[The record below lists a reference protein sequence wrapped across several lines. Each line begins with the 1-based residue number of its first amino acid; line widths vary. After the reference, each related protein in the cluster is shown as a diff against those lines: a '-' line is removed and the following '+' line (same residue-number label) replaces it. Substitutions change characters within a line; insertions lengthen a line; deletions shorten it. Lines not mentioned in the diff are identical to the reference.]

1 MNQGQTFNEPFGIVK
16 PNRKPW
22 YWQPRAKEPQK
33 QYPVYVPTLTEPWI
47 TVRVIAAK
55 NRPSAAIGNLVE
67 IREKLMSKLTD
78 IPRPASEV
86 SKDACVTLEQS
97 LNALR
102 RMAAE
107 GAIGRTKAYKKWRY
121 FSL

>member
-1 MNQGQTFNEPFGIVK
+1 MNQAQTFNDPFGLVK

-33 QYPVYVPTLTEPWI
+33 QYPVYVPTLDEPWI
-47 TVRVIAAK
+47 TVRFVAAK
-55 NRPSAAIGNLVE
+55 NRPSAAIGNYADLCL
-67 IREKLMSKLTD
+67 KLMSKLTD

-107 GAIGRTKAYKKWRY
+107 GSIGRTKAYKKWRY

>member
-1 MNQGQTFNEPFGIVK
+1 VNLAQAINPDRTLKQ
-16 PNRKPW
+16 
-22 YWQPRAKEPQK
+22 PQK
-33 QYPVYVPTLTEPWI
+33 QHPVYVPTLDEPWVM
-47 TVRVIAAK
+47 VRFVPSK
-55 NRPSAAIGNLVE
+55 NRPSAAIGNLAE

-107 GAIGRTKAYKKWRY
+107 GSIGRTKAYKKWRY

>member
-1 MNQGQTFNEPFGIVK
+1 MNQAQTLNAEVGLVQPKRGE
-16 PNRKPW
+16 W
-22 YWQPRAKEPQK
+22 YWLPRAKEPPK
-33 QYPVYVPTLTEPWI
+33 QYSVYAPTLNEPWI

-55 NRPSAAIGNLVE
+55 NRPSAAIGNLAE
-67 IREKLMSKLTD
+67 IREKLMAKLTD
-78 IPRPASEV
+78 TPRPASEV

-107 GAIGRTKAYKKWRY
+107 GSIGRTKAFKKWRY

>member
-1 MNQGQTFNEPFGIVK
+1 MNQAQTFK
-16 PNRKPW
+16 PMGKR
-22 YWQPRAKEPQK
+22 KEPPK
-33 QYPVYVPTLTEPWI
+33 QYPVYVPTLNEPWI

-67 IREKLMSKLTD
+67 IREKLMAKLTD
-78 IPRPASEV
+78 IPQPASMV
-86 SKDACVTLEQS
+86 SKEACVTLEQS

-107 GAIGRTKAYKKWRY
+107 GSIGRTKAYKKWRY